1 MVDYLTD
8 ILDAYKE
15 EKRFR
20 SKIILKRTYKESN
33 KSLFKNAP
41 SHKTHIRDQLFV
53 IDKKSLKKAYIL

>member
-20 SKIILKRTYKESN
+20 SKIILKRTYKESD

-41 SHKTHIRDQLFV
+41 SHKIRIRD
-53 IDKKSLKKAYIL
+53 